1 MRYEFRPLINY
12 WLTAVQQPHKKR
24 HSNGG
29 VRRRVGIVGKS
40 SVAPQKLMRRVEW
53 SEDLF

>member
-1 MRYEFRPLINY
+1 VRYEFRPLINY